1 MASAKSVVNEA
12 GEKLVK
18 VNIPY
23 MYNGNHT
30 KFICHNGR
38 TWLAKRGEDIYLPEK
53 VAEMVEQSIAAEKEI
68 QRKLDEASRKSFKF

>member
-1 MASAKSVVNEA
+1 MASTKTMVNEA

-23 MYNGNHT
+23 LYNGNHAQ
-30 KFICHNGR
+30 FICHNGR